1 MVDPFAGLGLAPDA
15 SLDDVR
21 AARRRLAKQLHPDHG
36 GDADAMRNLNAIFDA
51 AVKAVLGRG
60 VRPAS
65 AVSDVVSD
73 PTPPRWSRRR
83 RVERDFPSFTIS
95 ALPAE
100 AFEAVLVVTSW
111 FGDVLDD
118 DSPYRLEARLDE
130 PDACWVR
137 LDLVPD
143 AGSSTVSVTVVSDA
157 ANRVSADDV
166 RDLYVRAIN
175 KLGDIPAP
183 Q

>member
-1 MVDPFAGLGLAPDA
+1 MVDPFASLGLGPDA
-15 SLDDVR
+15 SLDEVR
-21 AARRRLAKQLHPDHG
+21 AARRQLAKQLHPDHG
-36 GDADAMRNLNAIFDA
+36 GDADAMRMLNASFDA
-51 AVKAVLGRG
+51 AVKTVLGRG
-60 VRPAS
+60 ARSEPEMVTA
-65 AVSDVVSD
+65 

-111 FGDVLDD
+111 FGEVLDD
-118 DSPYRLEARLDE
+118 DPPYRLEAKLEE

-157 ANRVSADDV
+157 TDRVSADDV
-166 RDLYVRAIN
+166 RDLYVRSIN
-175 KLGDIPAP
+175 KLGDVPSSA
-183 Q
+183 